1 MKTAQTNGMEELI
14 KKNNSKALLRRT
26 SVVLP
31 LKNPP
36 ELRSQIDSAVAMPK
50 NHTLNLAV
58 NHW

>member
-14 KKNNSKALLRRT
+14 KENNSKALLRRT

-31 LKNPP
+31 LKKPP
-36 ELRSQIDSAVAMPK
+36 ELRSHIDSAVAMQK

>member
-1 MKTAQTNGMEELI
+1 MKTAQTNGMEEVI
-14 KKNNSKALLRRT
+14 KNNNSKALLSRA

-31 LKNPP
+31 LKKTP
-36 ELRSQIDSAVAMPK
+36 ELRSQIDSAVAMQK

>member
-1 MKTAQTNGMEELI
+1 MKTAQTNGMEEVI
-14 KKNNSKALLRRT
+14 KNNNSKALLRRT

-31 LKNPP
+31 LKKTP
-36 ELRSQIDSAVAMPK
+36 ELRSQIDSAVAMQK

>member
-1 MKTAQTNGMEELI
+1 MKTAQTNGMEEVI
-14 KKNNSKALLRRT
+14 KNNNSKALLSRT

-31 LKNPP
+31 LKKTP
-36 ELRSQIDSAVAMPK
+36 ELRSQIDSAVAMQK